1 MNELPNIDEIV
12 DGIIGEETDAE
23 AAPEKRMYTLA
34 CVQCGNVFKAK
45 SQGAM
50 FCPDCLRERRR
61 AGGRKSAAKARGL
74 RTQPAAGGTSSV
86 ACGDTFP
93 RGAGGKTPVTRAAL
107 LDMAKAIVGGERENQ
122 YGSPEDSFR
131 AIAVYWTGYLRQI
144 GLVAQDRELK
154 SEDTALMMILL
165 KVARQAGRG
174 KLDNWV
180 DIAGYAA
187 CGGEIAEG

>member
-1 MNELPNIDEIV
+1 MDEIENIDEIV
-12 DGIIGEETDAE
+12 DEIIGEETDAGE
-23 AAPEKRMYTLA
+23 APEKRLYTLA
-34 CVQCGNVFKAK
+34 CVQCGNVFRAK

-50 FCPDCLRERRR
+50 YCPDCLRERRR
-61 AGGRKSAAKARGL
+61 AGGRKSAAKAHGL
-74 RTQPAAGGTSSV
+74 RTQPPAGGTSSV

-93 RGAGGKTPVTRAAL
+93 KGEGGNAPVTRAAL

-131 AIAVYWTGYLRQI
+131 AIAHYWTVYLQQVGHMPEQRA
-144 GLVAQDRELK
+144 LTA
-154 SEDTALMMILL
+154 EDTAIMMILL

-174 KLDNWV
+174 KLDNWI

-187 CGGEIAEG
+187 CGGEITEG